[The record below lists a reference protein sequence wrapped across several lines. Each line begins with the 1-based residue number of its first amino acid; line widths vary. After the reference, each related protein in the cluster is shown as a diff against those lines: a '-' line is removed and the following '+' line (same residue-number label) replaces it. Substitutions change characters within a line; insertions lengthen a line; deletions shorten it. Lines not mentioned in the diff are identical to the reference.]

1 MVSKVRPA
9 PATQCRPPPSMQRWG
24 DITVRH
30 NGLRDDCFFRCLGAS
45 LECEREVSGLL
56 PSNPRRRPGDL
67 VLRNCPGMGAV
78 ALDFAV
84 TCPTQSTWQRDAAQ
98 RSLAAA
104 MGYEAHKLADRET
117 AQRCNVAGYRLVPMV
132 AETLGGWGPEAQ
144 AFFRVLGKAT
154 AEHKGL
160 DPSIATDQLY
170 QGLGIRLQRA
180 NARAIMARVAVA
192 PLDPTALAATSRSEA
207 ALVGSRVGPLHAA

>member
-1 MVSKVRPA
+1 
-9 PATQCRPPPSMQRWG
+9 
-24 DITVRH
+24 
-30 NGLRDDCFFRCLGAS
+30 
-45 LECEREVSGLL
+45 
-56 PSNPRRRPGDL
+56 
-67 VLRNCPGMGAV
+67 
-78 ALDFAV
+78 
-84 TCPTQSTWQRDAAQ
+84 
-98 RSLAAA
+98 

-144 AFFRVLGKAT
+144 AFFRVLSKAT

-160 DPSIATDQLY
+160 SPSLAADQLY

-180 NARAIMARVAVA
+180 NARAIMARVAAA